1 MNATQYDAW
10 CQYYD
15 PDNIEKITI
24 DKKLS
29 ELFGCSSDEV
39 WSNKRVLEIGCGTG
53 RFSFKVISDTSYFYA
68 IDPDSERIEI
78 FKKKVEANPTLK
90 LRLNS
95 TIVTK
100 TKSINE
106 LTYDDLVELYAGE
119 KFDIVLFSWSWTFID
134 EEDKYSGKA
143 KALNL
148 AMSLLKKTGY
158 VVVTMVI
165 GGEFETLCENCRDVI
180 GSSTKELDKNK
191 LAINKLLNLAGE
203 NDTYS
208 KSCVVD
214 NEEIK
219 TYFSY
224 PDCKTAAELIRN
236 EVGLNVA
243 IDLIYDKLNGRKQLS
258 DILDLIILSKKDSKK
273 ITFNY
278 KLCDNRGDC
287 SARQACEKYS
297 VGAIVRQYSN
307 ITKCEQLRVL
317 DHLCVQCNRCL
328 SICELFQIHNTW
340 AEYYEKC
347 RQITSLELKPQY
359 MDEFRFGSGSGDDTR
374 RINSIEELQK
384 KIMSGGLVVLEILDN
399 SNHSSSYDCPK
410 IEDLIGRNAFDR
422 YYYKFDI
429 PAEIFEEARKWL
441 DINLGIN
448 KFPALVIVE
457 NKVVLFKYT
466 AYLSLTRDQRTID
479 EITQKINSVLTQ
491 KN

>member
-1 MNATQYDAW
+1 MDAIQYDAW

-15 PDNIEKITI
+15 PNNIEKITI

-29 ELFGCSSDEV
+29 ELLGRASNEV
-39 WSNKRVLEIGCGTG
+39 WLNKRVLEIGCGTG
-53 RFSFKVISDTSYFYA
+53 RFSFKIINDTSFFYA

-78 FKKKVEANPTLK
+78 FKKKIDANPALK
-90 LRLNS
+90 SRLDS
-95 TIVTK
+95 TIVIK
-100 TKSINE
+100 TKAFHE
-106 LTYDDLVELYAGE
+106 LTYEELAQLYAGE
-119 KFDIVLFSWSWTFID
+119 KFDIILFSWSWAYID
-134 EEDKYSGKA
+134 STDKYSGKA

-158 VVVTMVI
+158 IVVTMVTD
-165 GGEFETLCENCRDVI
+165 GEFEDLCENCREAI
-180 GSSTKELDKNK
+180 GSPIGELDKNK
-191 LAINKLLNLAGE
+191 RAIKKLLTLAGE
-203 NDTYS
+203 SDIYS
-208 KSCVVD
+208 GSSVVV
-214 NEEIK
+214 NEEIE
-219 TYFSY
+219 TCFSY
-224 PDCKTAAELIRN
+224 PDYKTAAKLIRN
-236 EVGLNVA
+236 EVGSDASL
-243 IDLIYDKLNGRKQLS
+243 DLIYDRLNGRKQLS
-258 DILDLIILSKKDSKK
+258 DILNLIILSKKESKK

-287 SARQACEKYS
+287 SARLACENYS

-307 ITKCEQLRVL
+307 ITQCEQLRVL

-347 RQITSLELKPQY
+347 RQIAALELKPQY

-374 RINSIEELQK
+374 RIKSIEELK
-384 KIMSGGLVVLEILDN
+384 RKIAIGDFLVLEILDN

-429 PAEIFEEARKWL
+429 PTEIFEESKNWL
-441 DINLGIN
+441 DKNLGIN

-457 NKVVLFKYT
+457 NNVVLFKHI
-466 AYLSLTRDQRTID
+466 AYLSLTRDMQTID
-479 EITQKINSVLTQ
+479 EITQKISSILTG
-491 KN
+491 KI